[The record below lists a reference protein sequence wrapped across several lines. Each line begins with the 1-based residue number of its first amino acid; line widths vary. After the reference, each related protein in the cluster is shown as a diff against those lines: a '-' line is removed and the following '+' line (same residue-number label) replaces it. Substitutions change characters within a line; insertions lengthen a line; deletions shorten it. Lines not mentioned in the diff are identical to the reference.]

1 MSASGKFLKGRDGQ
15 DAKTRIVSQRPC
27 LKGQGE
33 PRDPVLVGK
42 QVFNS
47 LLGGGEGRINV
58 P

>member
-1 MSASGKFLKGRDGQ
+1 MKFLKGRDGL

-33 PRDPVLVGK
+33 ARDPVLVGK

-47 LLGGGEGRINV
+47 LRGGGEGRINV